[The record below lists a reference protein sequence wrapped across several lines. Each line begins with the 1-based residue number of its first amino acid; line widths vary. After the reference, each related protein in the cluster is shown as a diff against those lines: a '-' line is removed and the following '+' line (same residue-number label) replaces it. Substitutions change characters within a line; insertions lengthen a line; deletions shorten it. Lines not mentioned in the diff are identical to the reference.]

1 MYREWIEVLSSSLLF
16 KGIDAE
22 ALNIML
28 ECLNPRIKRYK
39 NREII
44 AVYGSPFY
52 GIGVVVSG
60 KVALTK
66 ETYSGNRIIIEVL
79 EAKDIFGETL
89 AFSDEKLWPVTV
101 IAREDCCL
109 LFLPPDK
116 ILGNCSNVCPAHSVL
131 IMNMLNIL
139 SNKTLTLNKRIEHL
153 SAKNIRSR
161 IGGYL
166 LEESRR
172 AGKSEFIL
180 PMKRH
185 ELADYLGIPRP
196 SLSRQM
202 SFMQDEGLI
211 EFNGFWIKIND
222 VITLESVIG

>member
-1 MYREWIEVLSSSLLF
+1 MYWEWIEVLSSSLLF
-16 KGIDAE
+16 QGIDAE
-22 ALNIML
+22 ALNTML
-28 ECLNPRIKRYK
+28 ECFKPRVKRYK

-52 GIGVVVSG
+52 AIGVVVSG
-60 KVALTK
+60 AVVLAK
-66 ETYSGNRIIIEVL
+66 ETYSGNRVIIEVL
-79 EAKDIFGETL
+79 NAKDIFGETL
-89 AFSDEKLWPVTV
+89 AFSDENVWPVTV

-116 ILGNCSNVCPAHSVL
+116 ILGNCSNICPAHSVL

-139 SNKTLTLNKRIEHL
+139 SNKTLMMNKRIEHL

-161 IGGYL
+161 TGGYL
-166 LEESRR
+166 LEECRR
-172 AGKSEFIL
+172 AGKSEFVL

-185 ELADYLGIPRP
+185 EMADYLGIPRP

-202 SFMQDEGLI
+202 SLMQDEGLI
-211 EFNGFWIKIND
+211 EFNGSWIKIND
-222 VITLESVIG
+222 VIILESTIG